1 MNYTHE
7 IVRIE
12 FGLTAGSGSP
22 MWRCSTRDGQKVN
35 VFKHANPDRDTAHL
49 MDDAGYHEL
58 MSMAVGQVQNWTL
71 HPINVAL
78 VSDGKWWTLEA
89 VEPRP
94 AQAEQDATVKID
106 PTPYRERAVR
116 QAQDLIMRHN
126 LVNIIDTES
135 TGLQMDDEL
144 VAMAIVSSKGRVVFN
159 ELMQPANP
167 DKLLRMGKGGM
178 KASDVNGITP
188 DMPDGK
194 RLVEDGLMAI
204 NMYLAGRILVA
215 YNTSFDVGLLERECM
230 RYGHP
235 LPNPLAVVDVA
246 QIASEFAGVWQPQW
260 SSFKRYKLSEV
271 VEYLDVEVEG
281 HEPHTA
287 LGDALT
293 TLEVLRTISEN
304 PTVMWDGWGNWVK

>member
-1 MNYTHE
+1 MDYAHE
-7 IVRIE
+7 IIKIE
-12 FGLTAGSGSP
+12 RTAAKSGSP
-22 MWRCSTRDGQKVN
+22 MWRCRTSDDQSVN
-35 VFKHANPDRDTAHL
+35 VFQHDNPERNTVAL
-49 MDDAGYHEL
+49 IVGAGYATISNMGIGE
-58 MSMAVGQVQNWTL
+58 VQRWNTY
-71 HPINVAL
+71 PIRVQL
-78 VSDGKWWTLEA
+78 VKDGEWWKLAA

-188 DMPDGK
+188 DMLDGK

-246 QIASEFAGVWQPQW
+246 QIASEFVGVWQPQW

-304 PTVMWDGWGNWVK
+304 PTMKRDKWGAWAE